1 MKNSNAMELESLKRQ
16 LCYLDQANVVVK
28 KLVTD
33 RHGQVAAYRAE
44 ERPDTE
50 HNYDVWH
57 LAKGLFFIIS
67 FSYNLL
73 NITMHS
79 ELGNAKIWIPN
90 SIY

>member
-1 MKNSNAMELESLKRQ
+1 MELESLKRQ

-33 RHGQVAAYRAE
+33 RHGQVAYRAE

-67 FSYNLL
+67 SSYNLL